1 MKAIR
6 GNLGRGR
13 ASVAVTAAVA
23 ALLLFAASPGSSA
36 SMSSVATASRAKT
49 VDIHNFAFHPRTLEI
64 GKGTKVVFSNSS
76 AVAHT
81 ATRRGVFDTHRIK
94 PGHSVG
100 VRFEQRGT
108 FPYHCKIHPE
118 MHGKIVV
125 G

>member
-6 GNLGRGR
+6 VNLGWGR
-13 ASVAVTAAVA
+13 ALLAAIVA
-23 ALLLFAASPGSSA
+23 ATAPLLFLAGPGASA
-36 SMSSVATASRAKT
+36 STSAVATASRART
-49 VDIHNFAFHPRTLEI
+49 VDIHNFAFHPGTLEI
-64 GKGTKVVFSNSS
+64 GKGAKVVFSNSS
-76 AVAHT
+76 TVAHT

-108 FPYHCKIHPE
+108 FRYHCKIHPE